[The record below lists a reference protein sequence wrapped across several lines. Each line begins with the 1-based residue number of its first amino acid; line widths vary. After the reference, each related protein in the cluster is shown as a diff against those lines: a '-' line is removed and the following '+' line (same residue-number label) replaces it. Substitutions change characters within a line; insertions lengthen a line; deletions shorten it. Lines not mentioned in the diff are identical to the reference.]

1 MRIDVQI
8 APAIINWVISQ
19 TQLSELSKEVAN
31 NLQAWKNGDKT
42 PTFSQIENASKA
54 TGIPLGYFFLQ
65 TPPHEDKSLI
75 KCRTIDSV
83 TANNPSRD
91 LMNTI
96 HDMKMIQDWMR
107 EQLIA
112 DGVDPLDYVGKFKD
126 NAKTVAEN
134 TRKILDIDIDWY
146 KKVANNDSFGYFRSA
161 ISESGV
167 IVMANGIVGGN
178 THRPLN
184 VDEFRAFT
192 IIDEYAPLIFI
203 NSNDSNGAKL
213 FSLLHEFAHVCLG
226 HNSFFND
233 RNGIGNKVSKIETI
247 CNAVA
252 AEIIVPQA
260 LFAKEWSGLI
270 KDNTKKQVITKLS
283 SKFKC
288 GTIVVA
294 RKALD
299 NGYISSGLYN
309 EVFQL
314 AVKRYNEQRKK
325 KSAGG
330 DYYNTLSS
338 RIDKRFLRKLAASV
352 AEGNTLYEDAYRFT
366 NTNRVTFEKLINQG
380 GGNNG

>member
-203 NSNDSNGAKL
+203 NSNDANGAKL

>member
-1 MRIDVQI
+1 MRMDVQI

-19 TQLSELSKEVAN
+19 TQLGELSQEVAN

-42 PTFSQIENASKA
+42 PTFNQIENASKA

-65 TPPHEDKSLI
+65 TPPVEDKSLI
-75 KCRTIDSV
+75 ECRTIDSLTV
-83 TANNPSRD
+83 KNPSRD

-96 HDMKMIQDWMR
+96 HDMEMIQDWMR

-112 DGVDPLDYVGKFKD
+112 DGFDPLDYVGKSRA
-126 NAKTVAEN
+126 NAKEIAESI
-134 TRKILDIDIDWY
+134 RKILDIEIDWY
-146 KKVANNDSFGYFRSA
+146 KKVVNGDSFGYIRSA

-167 IVMANGIVGGN
+167 IVMANGVVGNN
-178 THRPLN
+178 THRPLS

-213 FSLLHEFAHVCLG
+213 FSLFHEFAHVCLG

-233 RNGIGNKVSKIETI
+233 RYGIGEKVSKIETV

-252 AEIIVPQA
+252 AELIVPQD
-260 LFAKEWSGLI
+260 LFIKEWNSVING
-270 KDNTKKQVITKLS
+270 NTEKQAIIKLS

-288 GTIVVA
+288 GTMVVA
-294 RKALD
+294 RRALD
-299 NGYISSGLYN
+299 NGFIPFGVYKEIS
-309 EVFQL
+309 QL
-314 AVKRYNEQRKK
+314 AVKLYNEQRKK

-338 RIDKRFLRKLAASV
+338 RIDKRFLCKLAASV
-352 AEGNTLYEDAYRFT
+352 AEGNTLYMDAYRLT
-366 NTNRVTFEKLINQG
+366 NTNRNTFEKLINQG
-380 GGNNG
+380 EINNG